1 MVPNYNPYFMQ
12 NQNMQHYGQNL
23 PTQQSPFVSVRSE
36 LEARNYPVAYGNS
49 VTFKDETAPFIYS
62 KTMGFSQLDK
72 PIFEKYR
79 LIKEDISEE
88 EPQKECGC
96 NGLKSQI
103 ENLELQ
109 LGEMWNEI
117 NILKDRRKGKNDE
130 HAANVKSVQTK
141 SNVDAYAKI

>member
-12 NQNMQHYGQNL
+12 NQNMQQYGQNL

-79 LIKEDISEE
+79 LIKEDATEE
-88 EPQKECGC
+88 EPKKECGC
-96 NGLKSQI
+96 DGLKAQILKLESQ
-103 ENLELQ
+103 LSA
-109 LGEMWNEI
+109 MWDEI
-117 NILKDRRKGKNDE
+117 NNLKDKRKGRTDE
-130 HAANVKSVQTK
+130 HSANHKSIQTK
-141 SNVDAYAKI
+141 SNGDVVTKI